1 MLNWDFFWS
10 KFKCKKM
17 KKVIAILLFISSLPG
32 FSQSEIKYHKISLED
47 KNDTP
52 IGLNFSISKVYD
64 GRQFKENIG
73 TIQKGAFN
81 KKVLADFEK
90 PLEEEILNY
99 LSVIL
104 PASNKNIAIRINDLY
119 VSEITKAFSETG
131 FATIVLDIIEQKDG
145 ADFIVGTY
153 SYTAEGNGMDVTNK
167 HDDRLKEALVQI
179 MTQYKNTSQ
188 DKKTQIAFDPNQIVT
203 NRTLV
208 EKPKKGVY
216 LTYADVLNEKPF
228 TEDFN
233 FSNKKEQYFIM
244 DASGKDKSNYFGFS
258 DGNNFY
264 INVSKYADNKF
275 YAKTDIVG
283 NKYFVE
289 DVVYNPNSVMA
300 ASAMFGLV
308 GALVASSAG
317 SGSVPMLID
326 CYSGQP
332 IFLSNA
338 EIKTL
343 LKPKPELYKEY
354 KDSKKTNED
363 IKNVLQ
369 KYYQVTLKN

>member
-1 MLNWDFFWS
+1 
-10 KFKCKKM
+10 M
-17 KKVIAILLFISSLPG
+17 KKVITFLLFFCAFSG
-32 FSQSEIKYHKISLED
+32 FSQSEISYHKISLED

-73 TIQKGAFN
+73 TVQKGAFN
-81 KKVLADFEK
+81 KKVLANFEK
-90 PLEEEILNY
+90 PFEEEILNY

-131 FATIVLDIIEQKDG
+131 FATIVLDIIEQQEG
-145 ADFIVGTY
+145 NDFIVGTY

-167 HDDRLKEALVQI
+167 HDDRLKESLVQI

-188 DKKTQIAFDPNQIVT
+188 DKKSQIAFDPNQIIA

-208 EKPKKGVY
+208 KKPKKGIY

-233 FSNKKEQYFIM
+233 FNNKKEQYFIV

-258 DGNNFY
+258 DGSDFY
-264 INVSKYADNKF
+264 INISKYATGKY
-275 YAKTDIVG
+275 YAKTTIVG
-283 NKYFVE
+283 NKYFIE
-289 DVVYNPNSVMA
+289 NVVYNPNSVTA
-300 ASAMFGLV
+300 AGAMFGIIGV
-308 GALVASSAG
+308 LVASSAG
-317 SGSVPMLID
+317 NGSVPMLID

-343 LKPKPELYKEY
+343 LKPQPALYKEY

-363 IKNVLQ
+363 IKKVLE
-369 KYYQVTLKN
+369 KYYQLTSKQ

>member
-1 MLNWDFFWS
+1 MR
-10 KFKCKKM
+10 
-17 KKVIAILLFISSLPG
+17 KVIAILLFISSFSG

-104 PASNKNIAIRINDLY
+104 PPSNKNIAIRINDLY

-131 FATIVLDIIEQKDG
+131 FATIVLDVIEQKDG

-167 HDDRLKEALVQI
+167 HDDRLKEALIQI
-179 MTQYKNTSQ
+179 MTEYKNTSQ
-188 DKKTQIAFDPNQIVT
+188 DKKTQIAFDANQIIA

-208 EKPKKGVY
+208 EKPKKGIY

-258 DGNNFY
+258 DGDNFY
-264 INVSKYADNKF
+264 INVSKYANAKF
-275 YAKTDIVG
+275 YAKTAIVG

-289 DVVYNPNSVMA
+289 DVVYNPNSVA
-300 ASAMFGLV
+300 AAGAMFGV
-308 GALVASSAG
+308 IGVLVASSAG

-332 IFLSNA
+332 IFLSNS

-343 LKPKPELYKEY
+343 LKPQPELYKEY

-363 IKNVLQ
+363 IKKILE
-369 KYYQVTLKN
+369 KYYQITLSK

>member
-131 FATIVLDIIEQKDG
+131 FATIVLDIIEQKDS

-188 DKKTQIAFDPNQIVT
+188 DKKTQIAFDPNQIIT
-203 NRTLV
+203 NRTLD
-208 EKPKKGVY
+208 EKPKKGIY
-216 LTYADVLNEKPF
+216 LTYVDVLNEKPF

-244 DASGKDKSNYFGFS
+244 DVSGKDKSNYFGFS

-264 INVSKYADNKF
+264 INVSKYANNKF

-338 EIKTL
+338 EIRTL